1 MPLAYYRSPVRSSV
15 ARQAVTK
22 LGRLRRAGDGRLGS
36 LGHDYDR
43 GHREYVKQ
51 MPEGERLW
59 LRTKPFS
66 APPNFELAAC
76 LRTFAHVVDHL
87 GLGLRAQVLDV
98 GCGPGWMS
106 EFLARCG
113 YWVTGIDI
121 SEDMIEI
128 ARSRVESIERPI
140 GDGVEEPRAEFHAMR
155 VQELPWSNRFD
166 AAVLY
171 DTMHH
176 FDDELAT
183 LKVLNR
189 ALVPG
194 GRIYIRE
201 GARPAPGS
209 EGEQQLI
216 REMEHYGTLESPF
229 APDSLEQVVREAGF
243 MDVRRFVEID
253 ELLDIGDTGG
263 LIARIRDYAGY
274 RLGRK
279 EPASNTLIAEK
290 PIPGDQAME
299 DFAAELTA
307 DGPWRRSDDSL
318 SLAVRVRN
326 SGRSFWPAGQT
337 GRGVVTLGPY
347 VPQPDGSRHELPRT
361 LLPHALAPG
370 DEVELDVVVPSAAAG
385 DSAQIA
391 IDCVREG
398 IAWFSDIGSTPLV
411 TAVE

>member
-1 MPLAYYRSPVRSSV
+1 MS
-15 ARQAVTK
+15 QASRK
-22 LGRLRRAGDGRLGS
+22 HEHGRLPS
-36 LGHDYDR
+36 LGQDHAR
-43 GHREYVKQ
+43 GHKTYVENLT
-51 MPEGERLW
+51 EGGRLW
-59 LRTKPFS
+59 LRTKPFH
-66 APPNFELAAC
+66 APPTDELTLC
-76 LRTFAHVVDHL
+76 LRTYAHIIEQLSL
-87 GLGLRAQVLDV
+87 GLGAQVLDV

-121 SEDMIEI
+121 SEDMVEI

-140 GDGVEEPRAEFHAMR
+140 GDGVDEPRAEFHAMP
-155 VQELPWSNRFD
+155 VQDLPWSDRFD

-201 GARPAPGS
+201 GARPAQGS

-216 REMEHYGTLESPF
+216 HEMEQYGTLESPF
-229 APDSLEQVVREAGF
+229 DPDYLEQVVREAGF
-243 MDVRRFVEID
+243 TDVRRFVEID
-253 ELLDIGDTGG
+253 ELLDIGDTRG
-263 LIARIRDYAGY
+263 LIARMRDYAGY

-279 EPASNTLIAEK
+279 EPASNTLIATK

-299 DFAAELTA
+299 DFFAELSA
-307 DGPWRRSDDSL
+307 DGPWRRVDDSL
-318 SLAVRVRN
+318 SLTVRVRN
-326 SGRSFWPAGQT
+326 TGRSFWPAGQT
-337 GRGVVTLGPY
+337 GRGVVTIGPY
-347 VPQPDGSRHELPRT
+347 VPRPDGSRQELPRT
-361 LLPHALAPG
+361 FLPHALAPG
-370 DEVELDVVVPSAAAG
+370 DEIELDVAVPSAAVG
-385 DSAQIA
+385 DSPQVA

-398 IAWFSDIGSTPLV
+398 IAWFGDIGSTPLV
-411 TAVE
+411 TSVE